1 MKLYVLDKHGVWG
14 DLNSHTLP
22 VTVEV
27 IPRVDI
33 ATVEIGGKTISAS
46 GGKFVINDVPD
57 GSLSVKVNGIP
68 CEQLFCRTVHGG
80 TRRVNAIEQ
89 DLRGILPYL
98 ARLSALEQT
107 VQRHENQ
114 LSQKDFFG

>member
-1 MKLYVLDKHGVWG
+1 MQLFILDKHGVWG

-33 ATVEIGGKTISAS
+33 VTVEIGEKTISTS

-57 GSLSVKVNGIP
+57 GSLSVKVNGVT
-68 CEQLFCRTVHGG
+68 CEQLWCRTVSGDV
-80 TRRVNAIEQ
+80 RRVNAIGQ

-98 ARLSALEQT
+98 ARLSALEQI